1 MDLWGSRVGTSLKY
15 VTFVPILQSIGD
27 KNDMNN
33 QIISHDG
40 VVQSVEGECVCVR
53 ILQSSACAGCAAKQM
68 CSSAEAKEKLVEVR
82 VPDASRYRV
91 GQEVVLEGHLA
102 DGRRAAIIAYGL
114 PLLLLLP
121 ALFVST
127 WLSASEAL
135 GAVWA
140 LLTVVI
146 YYVVIYLFFRRRLQ
160 QAFSFRIKQ

>member
-1 MDLWGSRVGTSLKY
+1 
-15 VTFVPILQSIGD
+15 
-27 KNDMNN
+27 MNN

>member
-1 MDLWGSRVGTSLKY
+1 
-15 VTFVPILQSIGD
+15 
-27 KNDMNN
+27 MNN

-68 CSSAEAKEKLVEVR
+68 CSSAEAKEKLVEVLT
-82 VPDASRYRV
+82 PDASRYRV
-91 GQEVVLEGHLA
+91 GQEVVLEGRLA

-127 WLSASEAL
+127 WLSGSETQGAL
-135 GAVWA
+135 WA
-140 LLTVVI
+140 LLTVVL
-146 YYVVIYLFFRRRLQ
+146 YYLVVYLFFRRRLQ
-160 QAFSFRIKQ
+160 SRFSFRLKAPSA

>member
-1 MDLWGSRVGTSLKY
+1 MDLWGSRAGTSLKY

-27 KNDMNN
+27 KNGMNN

-91 GQEVVLEGHLA
+91 GQEVVLVGRLA
-102 DGRRAAIIAYGL
+102 DGRRAAIISYG
-114 PLLLLLP
+114 
-121 ALFVST
+121 
-127 WLSASEAL
+127 
-135 GAVWA
+135 
-140 LLTVVI
+140 
-146 YYVVIYLFFRRRLQ
+146 
-160 QAFSFRIKQ
+160 